1 MIRSIPAVLRHMTRR
16 IPVNAG
22 TEKRVLIVEDD
33 PHIAEGLELNLSL
46 QGYQVKVEQ
55 NGIDGL
61 EAWKQW
67 HPHLIVL
74 DLMLPGIDGM
84 RILKSIRLE
93 DERIPILILS
103 AKVDPSDRVDGFA
116 DGVDDYMT
124 KPFNLEEF
132 LLRVK
137 RLLTRDQWRREQDG
151 SLTANA
157 GEQRPY
163 SFGANSIDFTSGR
176 AECSAG
182 TIELTEQEI
191 KLLKLFIVNKGK
203 PLSRS
208 TLLEIGWG
216 YSKGTST
223 RTVDNYIVR
232 FRRYF
237 EKNPKKP
244 IFFKSRRS
252 LGYVFDHE

>member
-1 MIRSIPAVLRHMTRR
+1 MTKTVRNK
-16 IPVNAG
+16 I
-22 TEKRVLIVEDD
+22 LIIEDD
-33 PHIAEGLELNLSL
+33 LHIAEGIELNLIL
-46 QGYQVKVEQ
+46 QDYDVKVES

-67 HPHLIVL
+67 CPHLIVL

-84 RILKSIRLE
+84 QILKNIRLE
-93 DERIPILILS
+93 DDRLPVMILS
-103 AKVDPSDRVDGFA
+103 AKGDPSDKIDGLTER
-116 DGVDDYMT
+116 VDDYMT

-137 RLLTRDQWRREQDG
+137 RLLTKDEWLQERDG
-151 SLTANA
+151 SFA
-157 GEQRPY
+157 
-163 SFGANSIDFTSGR
+163 ANSNKQKPYIFGKNSVDFTTGQ
-176 AECSAG
+176 AACQAG
-182 TIELTEQEI
+182 NIQLTEQEI

-208 TLLEIGWG
+208 KLLEIGWG

-232 FRRYF
+232 LRRYF
-237 EKNPKKP
+237 EENPKKP
-244 IFFKSRRS
+244 RYFKSRRS
-252 LGYVFDHE
+252 LGYLFDHN